1 MTIQSALFPAEDN
14 MITVNGTH
22 ACVQCAA
29 TTRFLDKRDVPYE
42 FIDLDENQA
51 KLAALRADGF
61 QQIPVIETPS
71 ERFTG
76 FNPNRLEK
84 AIAEVRAVTATQAV
98 AVAAPGRGVS

>member
-1 MTIQSALFPAEDN
+1 

-29 TTRFLDKRDVPYE
+29 ATRFLDKRDVPYE

-61 QQIPVIETPS
+61 QQIPIIETPS

-84 AIAEVRAVTATQAV
+84 AVAEIRAATATQGAV
-98 AVAAPGRGVS
+98 VADPTRALR

>member
-29 TTRFLDKRDVPYE
+29 ATRFLDKRDVPYE

-61 QQIPVIETPS
+61 QQIPIIETPS

-84 AIAEVRAVTATQAV
+84 AVAEIRAATATQGAV
-98 AVAAPGRGVS
+98 VADPTRALR

>member
-1 MTIQSALFPAEDN
+1 
-14 MITVNGTH
+14 MITVNGTQ

-29 TTRFLDKRDVPYE
+29 ATRFLDKRDVPYE

-84 AIAEVRAVTATQAV
+84 AVAEVRSTIATQGAAIATTGRAV
-98 AVAAPGRGVS
+98 S